1 MIQLY
6 LFIVILIMIL
16 FLMYV
21 YKKKCDEDYYIS
33 LIHFTQQQ
41 CQYYFFPQKQYNF
54 RMEPPQNYLMYNPQN
69 YYPNCNQINYNDG
82 FHTPKRKKKFQ
93 IYKSFSS
100 PSPACNINYTNN
112 QFIREKI
119 VLNSNNRFDN
129 NYFAENKNDKINKK
143 VFKLED
149 FFTDSK

>member
-6 LFIVILIMIL
+6 LFIVIIIMIL

-21 YKKKCDEDYYIS
+21 YKKKCDEEYYIS
-33 LIHFTQQQ
+33 LIQFTQQQ
-41 CQYYFFPQKQYNF
+41 CQYYFFPQKQYNY
-54 RMEPPQNYLMYNPQN
+54 RMEPPQNYPMYNHQN

-82 FHTPKRKKKFQ
+82 FHTPKRKKNFQ

-100 PSPACNINYTNN
+100 PSPTRNINYTNN